1 MCADVECFEFK
12 CHGKAVF
19 RSYSSSRPV
28 GGNAQQIPY
37 AIHPVSFVYSKKH
50 HSRPSLCL
58 FFFRILSSV
67 YFYYIGFPAGN
78 ACLFLAQLMV
88 CLLTT

>member
-1 MCADVECFEFK
+1 MCADIECFEFK

-37 AIHPVSFVYSKKH
+37 AIHPVSFVYSKQTPFQAK
-50 HSRPSLCL
+50 SLS
-58 FFFRILSSV
+58 FFFFT
-67 YFYYIGFPAGN
+67 Y
-78 ACLFLAQLMV
+78 LAV
-88 CLLTT
+88 CTFTI